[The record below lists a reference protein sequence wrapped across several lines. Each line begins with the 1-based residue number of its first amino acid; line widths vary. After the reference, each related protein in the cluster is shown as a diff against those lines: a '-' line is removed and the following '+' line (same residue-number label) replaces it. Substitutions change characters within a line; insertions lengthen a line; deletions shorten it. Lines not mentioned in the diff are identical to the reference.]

1 MITNQLSQG
10 NESKPDEPSFVT
22 DTEAMI
28 GQQNYYDPME
38 EAYHTD
44 QKVQAPKGPF
54 KSINLQKRFQ
64 SEYGTDNEIERVAVS
79 NLSAAS
85 IKNPQALKQNDY
97 EGKLPIPMKSAGDH
111 GLEQA

>member
-1 MITNQLSQG
+1 M
-10 NESKPDEPSFVT
+10 T

-28 GQQNYYDPME
+28 GQKNHYDPMD

-44 QKVQAPKGPF
+44 QKVQKGPF

-97 EGKLPIPMKSAGDH
+97 EGKPPIPMKSAGDF
-111 GLEQA
+111 GLEQAQSAIKALEEQAN

>member
-1 MITNQLSQG
+1 M
-10 NESKPDEPSFVT
+10 
-22 DTEAMI
+22 A
-28 GQQNYYDPME
+28 

-44 QKVQAPKGPF
+44 QKQQNKGPF

-85 IKNPQALKQNDY
+85 IKNPQAMRQNDY
-97 EGKLPIPMKSAGDH
+97 EAKPPLPMRPSGVTGLDNVDSAIRA
-111 GLEQA
+111 LEQ